1 MIAERV
7 SLVDSGTLR
16 AARVGAIDDLA
27 PAIRSLELVPRDGA
41 HWPAAEAGAHIDLE
55 LPSGLVR
62 QYSIINPGEPD
73 RYKIAVLRDPRGRG
87 GSAYVFDKLTPGTD
101 LKIGGPRNNF
111 PLVDSGRPVCLIAG
125 GIGVTPLL
133 SMAKVLDGSNT
144 PWRLHYCIRE
154 RDQLAFR
161 DLLERF
167 GPNVRIHVDAE
178 NGGSPD
184 LEEIIQSEPESDY
197 YCCGPAPML
206 EAFREATA
214 ALPQDRV
221 HLESFDAET
230 GVGGTEESFE
240 IELARTGTTLIVPPD
255 KSIMEVLEEAG
266 IHVLYSCRNG
276 QCGTCETAVL
286 EGVPDHRD
294 SLLTEEEQREGKTM
308 MVCCSRAKTPKL
320 RLDL

>member
-1 MIAERV
+1 MIAERAN
-7 SLVDSGTLR
+7 LADSNTLR
-16 AARVGAIDDLA
+16 QARVAAIENLA
-27 PAIRSLELVPRDGA
+27 PAIRSLELVPRDGG
-41 HWPAAEAGAHIDLE
+41 HWPAAEPGAHIDLE
-55 LPSGLVR
+55 LPNGLVR

-73 RYKIAVLRDPRGRG
+73 SYKIAVLWDPRGRG

-101 LKIGGPRNNF
+101 LQIGGPRNNF
-111 PLVDSGRPVCLIAG
+111 PLVDSGRPICLIAG

-133 SMAKVLDGSNT
+133 SMADVLAKSNT

-154 RDQLAFR
+154 RDQLAFG

-167 GPNVRIHVDAE
+167 GANVRIHVDAE
-178 NGGSPD
+178 NGGPPD
-184 LEEIIQSEPESDY
+184 LADFLQSAPESDY

-206 EAFREATA
+206 AAFRNTTA
-214 ALPQDRV
+214 SLPPDRV
-221 HLESFDAET
+221 HLESFDAAAGT
-230 GVGGTEESFE
+230 GDTDESFE
-240 IELARTGTTLIVPPD
+240 IELARTETTLTVPPD
-255 KSIMEVLEEAG
+255 KSIMDVLEEAG

-294 SLLTEEEQREGKTM
+294 SLLTEEEQQEGKTM